1 MSNEYIKYLKRAI
14 DKYLD
19 GNMKEFRKF
28 QKIAIEI
35 YEKENRLHVSV
46 REMLEAKGMSI

>member
-1 MSNEYIKYLKRAI
+1 MSANYIEYLRKAI

-28 QKIAIEI
+28 QQLAIEI

-46 REMLEAKGMSI
+46 EEMLEAKEMSI